1 MKNKK
6 ILVYSLVLLL
16 VLSIIGITYA
26 YFNAK
31 ISGNTNAKDFTALSK
46 VIKIEYSDGTEKL
59 TSNDN
64 LFKPGSIIEKKFTVT
79 NTGDDDIDYTIYL
92 ENVTNTFNRVN
103 DITYELYDSSDNKIY
118 EGIFPKIDNII
129 SDTYKLKKNESTS
142 YTLKV
147 IYNNSEENQIEDSGK
162 KIDAKISFV
171 GATLKSTLLNSA
183 KKASASSS
191 TTRTTL
197 GSEVTTFTSIS
208 GANEHV
214 LNTAPDDY
222 GTSYY
227 FRGNVIDNYVEFGNL
242 TYKDDVVVGYESED
256 SDSRGRYSSLSK
268 CESDSYNVTCTLVHK
283 SGEPILWRIVRING
297 DGTIRLVLDD
307 FASSTFFN
315 YMTDDNAYVGYMYG
329 TAGST
334 TYQATHE
341 NKDESVENE
350 SVEKQDI
357 DKWYEDNLKTNYA
370 NYLSDTLFCGDKT
383 LAKNGIGGVTTQL
396 GYGTNKTY
404 YSSTERLLYSSG
416 TTTITTL
423 TPTLKCAEN
432 ANDNY
437 SRYTTTK
444 NILPDGKE
452 TNGNLKYPIG
462 LLSADE
468 VAYAGA
474 STKINTTYYLT
485 NPSITTSW
493 PLLTPSYYDNEALIW
508 GVSILGNVYPTYSL
522 NYSVGFRPVINLKA
536 QVLINGGD
544 GTQENPY
551 TVKLS

>member
-26 YFNAK
+26 YFSTK
-31 ISGNTNAKDFTALSK
+31 ISGNTSAKNFTAISK

-103 DITYELYDSSDNKIY
+103 DITYELYDSSNNKIY

-183 KKASASSS
+183 KEASASSS

-197 GSEVTTFTSIS
+197 GTEVTTFTSIS

>member
-26 YFNAK
+26 YFNTK
-31 ISGNTNAKDFTALSK
+31 ISGNSNAKDFTAISK

-59 TSNDN
+59 ISNDN
-64 LFKPGSIIEKKFTVT
+64 LFKPGSIIVKKFTVT
-79 NTGDDDIDYTIYL
+79 NTGDDDLDYTIYL

-162 KIDAKISFV
+162 TIDAKISFV
-171 GATLKSTLLNSA
+171 GATLKSTLLKSA
-183 KKASASSS
+183 KEASASSS

-197 GSEVTTFTSIS
+197 GSEVTTFTGIS

-227 FRGNVIDNYVEFGNL
+227 YRGNVIDNYVDFGNL
-242 TYKDDVVVGYESED
+242 TYKDDVVVGYMSEG
-256 SDSRGRYSSLSK
+256 SDYMNRYSSLSE
-268 CESDSYNVTCTLVHK
+268 CQSSSLYNVNCTLVHK

-297 DGTIRLVLDD
+297 DGTIRLILDD
-307 FASSTFFN
+307 FAGFTSFSYAN
-315 YMTDDNAYVGYMYG
+315 DDNAYVGYMYG
-329 TAGST
+329 IDGIAGST
-334 TYQATHE
+334 TYEATHE
-341 NKDESVENE
+341 NKNDSTIKVA
-350 SVEKQDI
+350 VG
-357 DKWYEDNLKTNYA
+357 KWYEDNLKTNYA
-370 NYLSDTLFCGDKT
+370 SYLSDTLFCGDKT
-383 LAKNGIGGVTTQL
+383 LAESGIGGVTTQL

-416 TTTITTL
+416 TTTITTF
-423 TPTLKCAEN
+423 TPTLKCSEK

-462 LLSADE
+462 LLTADE
-468 VAYAGA
+468 VVYAGA
-474 STKINTTYYLT
+474 STIKANTTYYLV

-493 PLLTPSYYDNEALIW
+493 HLLTPSYYDNQAFIW
-508 GVSILGNVYPTYSL
+508 GVFPYGGVYEWCNPNEYFGL
-522 NYSVGFRPVINLKA
+522 RPVINLKA

-544 GTQENPY
+544 GTKENPY

>member
-31 ISGNTNAKDFTALSK
+31 ISGNTNAKDFTAISK

-79 NTGDDDIDYTIYL
+79 NTGDDDLDYTIYL

-183 KKASASSS
+183 KEASASSS

-197 GSEVTTFTSIS
+197 GSEVTTFTDIS
-208 GANEHV
+208 GENEHV

-227 FRGNVIDNYVEFGNL
+227 YRGNVIDNYVSFANL
-242 TYKDDVVVGYESED
+242 T
-256 SDSRGRYSSLSK
+256 
-268 CESDSYNVTCTLVHK
+268 
-283 SGEPILWRIVRING
+283 WRIVRING
-297 DGTIRLVLDD
+297 DGSIRLILDD
-307 FASSTFFN
+307 VAKDTGGNVIKTAFN
-315 YMTDDNAYVGYMYG
+315 TNKDDNAYVGYMYG
-329 TAGST
+329 TPGST
-334 TYQATHE
+334 TYDATHE
-341 NKDESVENE
+341 NKNDSTIKIAV
-350 SVEKQDI
+350 

-383 LAKNGIGGVTTQL
+383 MAKDGIGFVTQL
-396 GYGTNKTY
+396 GYGSNKTY
-404 YSSTERLLYSSG
+404 YSSTERFQYSTG
-416 TTTITTL
+416 TTNITTS
-423 TPTLKCAEN
+423 TPTLKCAEK

-444 NILPDGKE
+444 GILPDGKE
-452 TNGNLKYPIG
+452 TNGDLKYPIG

-468 VAYAGA
+468 VSYAGA
-474 STKINTTYYLT
+474 YKFGQTNKKYYLY
-485 NPSITTSW
+485 NSSITSNW
-493 PLLTPSYYDNEALIW
+493 WLSSPSDYNGSGALEWFVHGSFGLVGSNFVYDSDA
-508 GVSILGNVYPTYSL
+508 
-522 NYSVGFRPVINLKA
+522 FRPSINLKA
-536 QVLINGGD
+536 DLLINGGD
-544 GTQENPY
+544 GTKENPY

>member
-26 YFNAK
+26 YFSTK
-31 ISGNTNAKDFTALSK
+31 ISGNTSAKNFTAISK

-103 DITYELYDSSDNKIY
+103 DITYELYDSSNNKIY

-183 KKASASSS
+183 KEASASSS

-197 GSEVTTFTSIS
+197 GTEVTTFTGIS

>member
-26 YFNAK
+26 YFSTK
-31 ISGNTNAKDFTALSK
+31 ISGNTSAKNFTAISK

-103 DITYELYDSSDNKIY
+103 DITYELYDSSNNKIY

-183 KKASASSS
+183 KEASASSS

-197 GSEVTTFTSIS
+197 GTEVTTFTGIS

-227 FRGNVIDNYVEFGNL
+227 YRGNVIDNYVDFGNL

-268 CESDSYNVTCTLVHK
+268 CESDNYNVTCTLVHK

-341 NKDESVENE
+341 NKDE

-544 GTQENPY
+544 GTKENPY